1 MIKKTTRTLAL
12 ALTLTTLF
20 STGCGFEVGDST
32 SLFSSGVVKYN
43 NVDIFE
49 TVDAFDIA
57 VKPLTYKHSS
67 KKDDATL
74 TFTFELTNNRSEKV
88 SVSLSDFKGFD
99 EDNALLDDVE
109 FETKNAIN
117 LEAGESK
124 QFELTIS
131 GNDADK
137 LYGYSFILNDGNKK
151 YNLEISDFE
160 SFNYKIIDVTK
171 VNVPEESDVPQL
183 EEEEEVTSP
192 VTSTDYDITP
202 FRTEWG
208 NDEYGYVTLSDD
220 WIPYQ
225 TVDADNSNILQYA
238 LKKDG
243 IVYIVTLSSMP
254 TTADETINAI
264 MASDEKNE
272 NCISL
277 SQDDIGILEKDG
289 AHLNVYMSLDME
301 QDYSTLCTIC
311 CIDRE
316 EAEKMHYFAFEALI
330 EGDMES
336 ANIDPDTYAELFM
349 DIIKSYSEMQ
359 ILEKYHSSIQ
369 TNDLGLTDIEDQT
382 DVTVQET
389 EPTTSND
396 TSKGAATKDEYSVK
410 DYKGNEIAKAKV
422 PEGFDFEVTE
432 SSSGSVSF
440 ANEGY
445 YTTIRVSGYADRE
458 DIDYIKGIKF
468 DNQSYGY
475 SIYKDVQQIPLDKY
489 ETSQGTVYIL
499 KYHKV
504 SDNYEADTYK
514 AVLYVNDDIQAQ
526 ARIDGYYINSDEEAV
541 KILKQIF

>member
-20 STGCGFEVGDST
+20 STGCSFEAGDST
-32 SLFSSGVVKYN
+32 SLFSSGIMKYDD
-43 NVDIFE
+43 VDIFE
-49 TVDAFDIA
+49 TVDDFDIA

-74 TFTFELTNNRSEKV
+74 TFAFELTNNRSEKA
-88 SVSLSDFKGFD
+88 SISLSDFKGFD
-99 EDNALLDDVE
+99 EDSASLDDVE
-109 FETKNAIN
+109 FETKNVIN

-137 LYGYSFILNDGNKK
+137 VYGYSFILDDGNKK
-151 YNLEISDFE
+151 YNLEVSNFE
-160 SFNYKIIDVTK
+160 NFNYKIIDVTK
-171 VNVPEESDVPQL
+171 VNVPEESSVPEL
-183 EEEEEVTSP
+183 EETTSP

-208 NDEYGYVTLSDD
+208 SDEYGYVTLSDD

-254 TTADETINAI
+254 TTADETINSI

-277 SQDDIGILEKDG
+277 SQDAIGTLEKDG

-330 EGDMES
+330 EGDAES

-389 EPTTSND
+389 EPTTSNN

-410 DYKGNEIAKAKV
+410 DYEGNEIAKAKV

-445 YTTIRVSGYADRE
+445 YTNIHVTGYADRE

-489 ETSQGTVYIL
+489 ESSQGTVYIL

-504 SDNYEADTYK
+504 SDDYEADTYK
-514 AVLYVNDDIQAQ
+514 AVLYINDDMQAQ
-526 ARIDGYYINSDEEAV
+526 ARVDGYYINSDEEAV